1 MKMIFGIAACDPRGI
16 LGKGNQLPW
25 DYPEDRHFFSHV
37 IGKHPIVMGRK
48 TWESLPKH
56 YCFHRKVIVFS
67 QRTYD
72 SSHCLWVSS
81 LKKFNDLILPSPIF
95 LLGGGEIFSL
105 FLENHKVKGCFLTH
119 IQKYYDGDTVFPLSL
134 LEGWKSMV
142 IHQTQDLK
150 FCYYENYSYR
160 YTNDFCT

>member
-1 MKMIFGIAACDPRGI
+1 MIFGIAACDPRGI
-16 LGKGNQLPW
+16 LGKGNQVPW

-119 IQKYYDGDTVFPLSL
+119 IQKYYDMADIGSFPNRLPPISLRVHMSRDPTSACPPVFATVL
-134 LEGWKSMV
+134 
-142 IHQTQDLK
+142 
-150 FCYYENYSYR
+150 
-160 YTNDFCT
+160 